1 MEIFNP
7 TGSCYKMLDEN
18 EIDMQIHCTIYF
30 VRNSIKNSIVKLSN
44 LYFLILEY
52 FFATYS
58 CESGLKKRKKNGLLK
73 SNSWTGKRKIRYL
86 LFVR

>member
-1 MEIFNP
+1 M
-7 TGSCYKMLDEN
+7 K
-18 EIDMQIHCTIYF
+18 QICKYIVQYF